1 MAIRISHEPIGA
13 AMLGAYAGGWAEG
26 EEKRRREATALLNA
40 QQQRQWAAGMD
51 ERRNQWRVQGQQ
63 AGMAHDL
70 DMADRREAHE
80 RGLLEEKE
88 GFEGLAAGTHY
99 LHPFQ
104 ENILNNLA
112 ATEAWIAVDPGL
124 DAERR
129 EVAAREIAERRRRI
143 RPLRKPEYM
152 RNEPLEDQIK
162 KNVVVHG
169 GQYWVR
175 GREGEWAPARS
186 SIGPF
191 EQQARAR
198 ELAIKAYDTQQK
210 YKVDRKK
217 AIEDRY
223 YDLFKHFSSQVK
235 EDGDTKGPAYTPE
248 EAAGKAREATMG
260 WFGQWQQGQQPEQ
273 QQQQQQ
279 LPALPPI
286 YQRTPEETRAVQ
298 EQNLQRQWQIQQND
312 AIGNLMQGMPPQIQ
326 SQVAGM
332 ARVGPNDEGLEN
344 VAIGEEFIGPNGEVM
359 RRNR

>member
-13 AMLGAYAGGWAEG
+13 AMVGAYFGGVGDAE
-26 EEKRRREATALLNA
+26 ERRRNEVEKIVED
-40 QQQRQWAAGMD
+40 R
-51 ERRNQWRVQGQQ
+51 ERRLLANTMNERRVKWR
-63 AGMAHDL
+63 MAEQRAAMNHDFA
-70 DMADRREAHE
+70 MADRREAHE

-88 GFEGLAAGTHY
+88 AFEGLAAGTH
-99 LHPFQ
+99 FFTTDQ
-104 ENILNNLA
+104 EQALARLNAAEAMLA
-112 ATEAWIAVDPGL
+112 LDP
-124 DAERR
+124 RR
-129 EVAAREIAERRRRI
+129 APEDREIAARDIEKRRSMI
-143 RPLRKPEYM
+143 RPLRKPAYM
-152 RNEPLEDQIK
+152 REAPLEDQIK
-162 KNVVVHG
+162 KDVVVHG

-175 GREGEWAPARS
+175 GKEGDWAPARS

-248 EAAGKAREATMG
+248 AAAKKAWQAVT
-260 WFGQWQQGQQPEQ
+260 GQFSEQEEQ
-273 QQQQQQ
+273 QADPQQQ

-332 ARVGPNDEGLEN
+332 KRVGPNDEGLEN
-344 VAIGEEFIGPNGEVM
+344 VAVGEEFIGPNGEVM